1 MENFGEFIVEWVDE
15 IFEGA
20 CDGVAAA
27 AVQVEAGAGTVP
39 IGGARSEVEQNQ
51 DKKKRDSLV
60 NQSIFL
66 K

>member
-15 IFEGA
+15 IFEWA
-20 CDGVAAA
+20 CDGVA